1 MKRQQEKFT
10 ALYCRLSQ
18 DDGRE
23 GESNSIVNQKEYLM
37 KYAKEHGFPNPKF
50 YVDDGY
56 TGTNFDRPSFKE
68 MSADIEKGLVKTVI
82 VKDLSRFGRNYIEV
96 GSYSEIIYPEAGVRF
111 IAIMDNVDTG
121 SLESNEFAA
130 FTNLFNEWYPKSTS
144 KKVKEVKKAKGL
156 AGEHLGAPPYGYLR
170 NPDDKTRWLVDGE
183 AAAVV
188 RRIFSLCMQ
197 GKGVSAIATTLW
209 KDRTLTP
216 SAYKASK
223 GIGVA
228 KVSED
233 PYCWETSAVAA
244 ILENVAYIGI
254 TESFKSTR
262 LGFKSKKR
270 IPTAK
275 DRRAYIENAHAPI
288 IDRDIWEKVQ
298 IIRENKRRPN
308 KSGITSM
315 FSGLL
320 YCADCGA
327 KLSLATANGYAH
339 FRCSQ
344 YKRTSRTQNC
354 TQHYIR
360 EDALN
365 QLVLKQLQHFLSYYD
380 ENSGT
385 YSEIDVNEDG
395 TYIAPR
401 GQISTSD
408 LSLSFTYSRSP
419 AAKNTKLSYIKVT
432 YNYNWLNL
440 PFFRWQDPTS
450 VSWDDSKF
458 QMTDNSF
465 SKVDKY
471 DGYVIGPNGELLGPY
486 TNQTHSSENGYANA
500 SNAGVSWYADLKGYI
515 GVQPTKLYGSG
526 TFKLAPKST
535 TTSGS
540 TTLYGHYVHPKA
552 ELGLSVNVSSYGSFS
567 ISGGSNYDE
576 RGSQK
581 TISW

>member
-315 FSGLL
+315 FSGMI

-365 QLVLKQLQHFLSYYD
+365 QLVLKQLQHFLSYLQQFERVFIRRQIDTTLAERRYELSAKQKQIEKD
-380 ENSGT
+380 EKRMDELDRLFRKIYEDNVSGKLNDERF
-385 YSEIDVNEDG
+385 Y
-395 TYIAPR
+395 
-401 GQISTSD
+401 
-408 LSLSFTYSRSP
+408 
-419 AAKNTKLSYIKVT
+419 KLSDGYEAEQGQLKREIEALTAEVSQADMEVT
-432 YNYNWLNL
+432 NVAKLIAVTKKYTRIDELTPEILNA
-440 PFFRWQDPTS
+440 F
-450 VSWDDSKF
+450 
-458 QMTDNSF
+458 
-465 SKVDKY
+465 VDKIVIHEREKK
-471 DGYVIGPNGELLGPY
+471 DGKRTQQIDIYYSYVGIVDIPTDEEMREMEREY
-486 TNQTHSSENGYANA
+486 MRRTTRQTA
-500 SNAGVSWYADLKGYI
+500 
-515 GVQPTKLYGSG
+515 
-526 TFKLAPKST
+526 
-535 TTSGS
+535 
-540 TTLYGHYVHPKA
+540 
-552 ELGLSVNVSSYGSFS
+552 
-567 ISGGSNYDE
+567 
-576 RGSQK
+576 
-581 TISW
+581 

>member
-254 TESFKSTR
+254 TESVKSTR

-365 QLVLKQLQHFLSYYD
+365 QLVLKQLQHFLSYLQQFERVFIRRQIDTTLAERRYELSAKQKQIEKD
-380 ENSGT
+380 EKRMDELDRLFRKIYEDNVSGKLND
-385 YSEIDVNEDG
+385 E
-395 TYIAPR
+395 R
-401 GQISTSD
+401 
-408 LSLSFTYSRSP
+408 FC
-419 AAKNTKLSYIKVT
+419 KLSDGYEAEQGQLKREIEALTAEVSQADMEVT
-432 YNYNWLNL
+432 NVAKLIAVTKKYTRIDELTPEILNA
-440 PFFRWQDPTS
+440 F
-450 VSWDDSKF
+450 
-458 QMTDNSF
+458 
-465 SKVDKY
+465 VDKIVIHEREKK
-471 DGYVIGPNGELLGPY
+471 DGKRTQQIDIYYSYVGIVDIPTDEEMREMEREY
-486 TNQTHSSENGYANA
+486 MRRTTRQTA
-500 SNAGVSWYADLKGYI
+500 
-515 GVQPTKLYGSG
+515 
-526 TFKLAPKST
+526 
-535 TTSGS
+535 
-540 TTLYGHYVHPKA
+540 
-552 ELGLSVNVSSYGSFS
+552 
-567 ISGGSNYDE
+567 
-576 RGSQK
+576 
-581 TISW
+581 

>member
-1 MKRQQEKFT
+1 MKRQQEEFT

-144 KKVKEVKKAKGL
+144 KKVKEVKKAKGF

-170 NPDDKTRWLVDGE
+170 NPDDKTRWLVDEE

-197 GKGVSAIATTLW
+197 GKGVSAIATALW
-209 KDRTLTP
+209 EDKVLTP
-216 SAYKASK
+216 SAYKMSK

-228 KVSED
+228 KKSGH
-233 PYCWETSAVAA
+233 PYNWEPATIAS
-244 ILENVAYIGI
+244 ILENVAYIGV

-275 DRRAYIENAHAPI
+275 DRRTYIEDAHAPI
-288 IDRDIWEKVQ
+288 IDRDMWEKVQ
-298 IIRENKRRPN
+298 MIRENKRRPT
-308 KSGITSM
+308 KSGVTSI

-320 YCADCGA
+320 YCSDCGA
-327 KLSLATANGYAH
+327 KLSLATANGYEH
-339 FRCSQ
+339 FRCSM
-344 YKRTSRTQNC
+344 YKRTSRAKEC

-360 EDALN
+360 EDALK
-365 QLVLKQLQHFLSYYD
+365 QLVLKQLQHFLSYLQQFEHVFIRQQIDATLAERRYELSAKQKQIEKD
-380 ENSGT
+380 EKRIKELDRLFRKIYEDN
-385 YSEIDVNEDG
+385 VNGKLNDERF
-395 TYIAPR
+395 Y
-401 GQISTSD
+401 
-408 LSLSFTYSRSP
+408 
-419 AAKNTKLSYIKVT
+419 KLSDGYEAEQEQLKQEIEALTAEVSKADTEATNVAKLIAVT
-432 YNYNWLNL
+432 KKYTRIDELTPEILNA
-440 PFFRWQDPTS
+440 F
-450 VSWDDSKF
+450 
-458 QMTDNSF
+458 
-465 SKVDKY
+465 VDKIVVHEREKK
-471 DGYVIGPNGELLGPY
+471 DGKRTQQIDIYYSYVGIVDIPTDEEMREMEREY
-486 TNQTHSSENGYANA
+486 MQHTKRQTA
-500 SNAGVSWYADLKGYI
+500 
-515 GVQPTKLYGSG
+515 
-526 TFKLAPKST
+526 
-535 TTSGS
+535 
-540 TTLYGHYVHPKA
+540 
-552 ELGLSVNVSSYGSFS
+552 
-567 ISGGSNYDE
+567 
-576 RGSQK
+576 
-581 TISW
+581 

>member
-1 MKRQQEKFT
+1 MQRQQEEIT

-23 GESNSIVNQKEYLM
+23 GESNSIVNQKEYLF
-37 KYAKEHGFPNPKF
+37 KYAKEHGFPNPTY

-56 TGTNFDRPSFKE
+56 TGTNFNRPSFKK
-68 MSADIEKGLVKTVI
+68 MSEDIDKGLVTTVI

-96 GSYSEIIYPEAGVRF
+96 GSYSEIIYLEAGVRF

-170 NPDDKTRWLVDGE
+170 NPDDNTRWLVDEE

-188 RRIFSLCMQ
+188 RRIFFLCMQ
-197 GKGVSAIATTLW
+197 GNGMSAIATILW
-209 KDRTLTP
+209 EEKVLTP

-223 GIGVA
+223 GVGVA
-228 KVSED
+228 RVSEN
-233 PYCWETSAVAA
+233 PYCWEPSAVAA
-244 ILENVAYIGI
+244 ILENVAYIGC

-275 DRRAYIENAHAPI
+275 EMRAYIENAHTPI
-288 IDRDIWEKVQ
+288 IDREVWDKVQ
-298 IIRENKRRPN
+298 MIRENKRRPTN
-308 KSGITSM
+308 SGITSM

-327 KLSLATANGYAH
+327 KLSLATANRYTH

-365 QLVLKQLQHFLSYYD
+365 QLVLKQLQHFLSYLQQFERVFIRQQIDTTLAERRYELSAKQKQIEKD
-380 ENSGT
+380 EKRMDELDRLFRKIYEDN
-385 YSEIDVNEDG
+385 VNGKLNDE
-395 TYIAPR
+395 R
-401 GQISTSD
+401 
-408 LSLSFTYSRSP
+408 FC
-419 AAKNTKLSYIKVT
+419 KLSDGYEAEQEQLKQEIESLTAEVSEADMETTNVSKLIAVT
-432 YNYNWLNL
+432 KKYTRIDELTPEILNA
-440 PFFRWQDPTS
+440 F
-450 VSWDDSKF
+450 
-458 QMTDNSF
+458 
-465 SKVDKY
+465 VDKIVIHEREKK
-471 DGYVIGPNGELLGPY
+471 DGKRTQQIDIYYSYVGIVDIPTDEEMREMEREY
-486 TNQTHSSENGYANA
+486 MQRTTRQTA
-500 SNAGVSWYADLKGYI
+500 
-515 GVQPTKLYGSG
+515 
-526 TFKLAPKST
+526 
-535 TTSGS
+535 
-540 TTLYGHYVHPKA
+540 
-552 ELGLSVNVSSYGSFS
+552 
-567 ISGGSNYDE
+567 
-576 RGSQK
+576 
-581 TISW
+581 

>member
-1 MKRQQEKFT
+1 
-10 ALYCRLSQ
+10 
-18 DDGRE
+18 
-23 GESNSIVNQKEYLM
+23 M

-68 MSADIEKGLVKTVI
+68 MSADIEKGIVKTVI

-170 NPDDKTRWLVDGE
+170 NPDDKTRWLVDEE

-197 GKGVSAIATTLW
+197 GKGVSDIATILW
-209 KDRTLTP
+209 KNKVLTP

-228 KVSED
+228 KVSEN
-233 PYCWETSAVAA
+233 PYCWESATVAA
-244 ILENVAYIGI
+244 ILENMAYIGI

-262 LGFKSKKR
+262 LGFKSRKR

-275 DRRAYIENAHAPI
+275 DRRAYIENAHTPI
-288 IDRDIWEKVQ
+288 IDTEMWEKVQ
-298 IIRENKRRPN
+298 TIRENKRRPT
-308 KSGITSM
+308 KSGMTSI

-327 KLSLATANGYAH
+327 KLSLATANGYVH
-339 FRCSQ
+339 FRCSM

-365 QLVLKQLQHFLSYYD
+365 QLVLKQLQHFLSYLQQFERVFIKQQIDTTLAERRYELSAKQKQIEKD
-380 ENSGT
+380 EKRMKELDRLFRKIYEDN
-385 YSEIDVNEDG
+385 VNGKLNDERF
-395 TYIAPR
+395 Y
-401 GQISTSD
+401 
-408 LSLSFTYSRSP
+408 
-419 AAKNTKLSYIKVT
+419 KLSDGYEAEQEQLKQEIETLTAEVSEADTEITNVSKLIAAT
-432 YNYNWLNL
+432 KKYTRIDELTPEILNT
-440 PFFRWQDPTS
+440 F
-450 VSWDDSKF
+450 
-458 QMTDNSF
+458 
-465 SKVDKY
+465 VDKIVIHEREKK
-471 DGYVIGPNGELLGPY
+471 DGKRTQKIDIYYSYVGIVDIPTDEEMREMEKAY
-486 TNQTHSSENGYANA
+486 MQHTTRQTA
-500 SNAGVSWYADLKGYI
+500 
-515 GVQPTKLYGSG
+515 
-526 TFKLAPKST
+526 
-535 TTSGS
+535 
-540 TTLYGHYVHPKA
+540 
-552 ELGLSVNVSSYGSFS
+552 
-567 ISGGSNYDE
+567 
-576 RGSQK
+576 
-581 TISW
+581 

>member
-1 MKRQQEKFT
+1 MQRQQEEIT

-23 GESNSIVNQKEYLM
+23 GESNSIVNQKEYLFR
-37 KYAKEHGFPNPKF
+37 YAKEHGFPNPTY

-56 TGTNFDRPSFKE
+56 TGTNFDRPSFKK
-68 MSADIEKGLVKTVI
+68 MSEDIDKGLVKTVI

-170 NPDDKTRWLVDGE
+170 NPDDNTRWLVDEE

-197 GKGVSAIATTLW
+197 GNGMSAIATILW
-209 KDRTLTP
+209 EDKVLTP

-223 GIGVA
+223 GIGVSR
-228 KVSED
+228 VSEN
-233 PYCWETSAVAA
+233 PYCWEPSAVAA
-244 ILENVAYIGI
+244 ILENVAYIGC

-275 DRRAYIENAHAPI
+275 EMRAYIENAHTPI
-288 IDRDIWEKVQ
+288 IDREVWDKVQ
-298 IIRENKRRPN
+298 MIRENKRRPT

-327 KLSLATANGYAH
+327 KLSLATANGYTH

-360 EDALN
+360 EEALYR
-365 QLVLKQLQHFLSYYD
+365 LVLKQLQHFLSYLQQFERVFVKQQIDTTLAERRFELSAKQKQIEKD
-380 ENSGT
+380 EKRIKELDRLFRKIYEDN
-385 YSEIDVNEDG
+385 VNGKLNDERF
-395 TYIAPR
+395 Y
-401 GQISTSD
+401 
-408 LSLSFTYSRSP
+408 
-419 AAKNTKLSYIKVT
+419 KLSDGYEAEQEQLKQEIESLTAEVSEADMETTNVSKLIAVT
-432 YNYNWLNL
+432 KKYTRIDELTPEILNA
-440 PFFRWQDPTS
+440 F
-450 VSWDDSKF
+450 
-458 QMTDNSF
+458 
-465 SKVDKY
+465 VDKIIIHEREKK
-471 DGYVIGPNGELLGPY
+471 DGKRTQQIDIYYSYVGIVDIPTDEEMREMEREY
-486 TNQTHSSENGYANA
+486 MQRTTCQTA
-500 SNAGVSWYADLKGYI
+500 
-515 GVQPTKLYGSG
+515 
-526 TFKLAPKST
+526 
-535 TTSGS
+535 
-540 TTLYGHYVHPKA
+540 
-552 ELGLSVNVSSYGSFS
+552 
-567 ISGGSNYDE
+567 
-576 RGSQK
+576 
-581 TISW
+581 

>member
-1 MKRQQEKFT
+1 MWYTLSTLHNTVSAVGKESVMQRQQEEIN

-23 GESNSIVNQKEYLM
+23 GESNSIVNQKEYLI

-68 MSADIEKGLVKTVI
+68 MSADIDRGLVKTVI

-156 AGEHLGAPPYGYLR
+156 AGEHLGAPPYGYLK
-170 NPDDKTRWLVDGE
+170 NPDDNTRWLVDEE

-197 GKGVSAIATTLW
+197 GNGTSAIATILW
-209 KDRTLTP
+209 EDKVLTP
-216 SAYKASK
+216 SAYKVSK

-228 KVSED
+228 KVSEN
-233 PYCWETSAVAA
+233 PYGWEPCMVST
-244 ILENVAYIGI
+244 ILENVAYIGV

-288 IDRDIWEKVQ
+288 IDREAWEKVQ
-298 IIRENKRRPN
+298 MIRANKRRPT
-308 KSGITSM
+308 KSGTTSM

-327 KLSLATANGYAH
+327 KLNLATANGYTH
-339 FRCSQ
+339 FRCSM
-344 YKRTSRTQNC
+344 YKRTSRAKEC

-360 EDALN
+360 EDALY
-365 QLVLKQLQHFLSYYD
+365 QLVLKQLQHFLSYLQQFERVFIKRQIDTTLSERRFEISAKQKQIEKD
-380 ENSGT
+380 EKRIKELDRLFRKIYEDN
-385 YSEIDVNEDG
+385 VNG
-395 TYIAPR
+395 
-401 GQISTSD
+401 
-408 LSLSFTYSRSP
+408 
-419 AAKNTKLSYIKVT
+419 KLSDERFYKLSDGYETEQKELEQEIERLTAEVSQTDMEITNVSKLIAVT
-432 YNYNWLNL
+432 KKYTRIDELTPEILNA
-440 PFFRWQDPTS
+440 F
-450 VSWDDSKF
+450 
-458 QMTDNSF
+458 
-465 SKVDKY
+465 VDKIVVHEREKK
-471 DGYVIGPNGELLGPY
+471 DGKRTQAVDIYYSYVGIVDIPTDEEMREMEREY
-486 TNQTHSSENGYANA
+486 VRRTSHQQTA
-500 SNAGVSWYADLKGYI
+500 
-515 GVQPTKLYGSG
+515 
-526 TFKLAPKST
+526 
-535 TTSGS
+535 
-540 TTLYGHYVHPKA
+540 
-552 ELGLSVNVSSYGSFS
+552 
-567 ISGGSNYDE
+567 
-576 RGSQK
+576 
-581 TISW
+581 

>member
-1 MKRQQEKFT
+1 MWYTVPTLHNTVSAVGKESFMKRQQEEFT

-96 GSYSEIIYPEAGVRF
+96 GSYSEIIYPEAGIRF

-170 NPDDKTRWLVDGE
+170 NPDDKTRWLVDEE

-188 RRIFSLCMQ
+188 RRIFLLCMQ
-197 GKGVSAIATTLW
+197 GYGPTAIADILW
-209 KDRTLTP
+209 ADKVLTP

-228 KVSED
+228 MVSEN
-233 PYCWETSAVAA
+233 PYNWHQSKVVE
-244 ILENVAYIGI
+244 ILEDVAYIGT

-270 IPTAK
+270 IPTSK
-275 DRRAYIENAHAPI
+275 DRRAYIENAHTPI
-288 IDRDIWEKVQ
+288 IDSEVWEKVQ
-298 IIRENKRRPN
+298 MIRQGKRRRN
-308 KSGITSM
+308 RTGNISM

-320 YCADCGA
+320 CCADCGA
-327 KLSLATANGYAH
+327 KLNLCIVRDKPY
-339 FRCSQ
+339 FRCAK
-344 YKRTSRTQNC
+344 YKGNSRNKEC

-360 EDALN
+360 EDAL
-365 QLVLKQLQHFLSYYD
+365 QKLVLKQLQHFLSYLQQFERVFIRQQIDTTLAERRYELSAKQKQIEKD
-380 ENSGT
+380 EKRMKELDRLFRKIYEDNVNGKLNDERFYKLSDGYEAEQEQLKQEIEFLT
-385 YSEIDVNEDG
+385 AEVSEADTEATNVSKLIAVTKKYTRIDELTPEILNAFVDKIIVHEREKKGGRRTQEIDI
-395 TYIAPR
+395 Y
-401 GQISTSD
+401 
-408 LSLSFTYSRSP
+408 YS
-419 AAKNTKLSYIKVT
+419 YVGIV
-432 YNYNWLNL
+432 
-440 PFFRWQDPTS
+440 DIPT
-450 VSWDDSKF
+450 DEE
-458 QMTDNSF
+458 MR
-465 SKVDKY
+465 
-471 DGYVIGPNGELLGPY
+471 ELEQQY
-486 TNQTHSSENGYANA
+486 MQRTTRQTA
-500 SNAGVSWYADLKGYI
+500 
-515 GVQPTKLYGSG
+515 
-526 TFKLAPKST
+526 
-535 TTSGS
+535 
-540 TTLYGHYVHPKA
+540 
-552 ELGLSVNVSSYGSFS
+552 
-567 ISGGSNYDE
+567 
-576 RGSQK
+576 
-581 TISW
+581 

>member
-1 MKRQQEKFT
+1 MQRQQEEIT

-23 GESNSIVNQKEYLM
+23 GESNSIVNQKEYLF
-37 KYAKEHGFPNPKF
+37 KYAKEHGFPNPTY

-56 TGTNFDRPSFKE
+56 TGTNFDRPSFKK
-68 MSADIEKGLVKTVI
+68 MSEDIDKGLVKTVI

-170 NPDDKTRWLVDGE
+170 NPDDNTRWLVDEE

-197 GKGVSAIATTLW
+197 GNGMSAIATILW
-209 KDRTLTP
+209 EDKVLTP

-228 KVSED
+228 RVSEHL
-233 PYCWETSAVAA
+233 YCWEPSAVAA
-244 ILENVAYIGI
+244 ILENVAYIGC

-275 DRRAYIENAHAPI
+275 EMRAYIENAHTPI
-288 IDRDIWEKVQ
+288 IDREVWDKVQ
-298 IIRENKRRPN
+298 MIRENKRRPT

-327 KLSLATANGYAH
+327 KLSLATANGYTH

-360 EDALN
+360 EEVLYR
-365 QLVLKQLQHFLSYYD
+365 LVLKQLQHFLSYLQQFERIFVKQQIDTTLAERRFELSAKQKQIEKD
-380 ENSGT
+380 EKRIKELDLLFRKIYEDN
-385 YSEIDVNEDG
+385 VNGKLNDERF
-395 TYIAPR
+395 Y
-401 GQISTSD
+401 
-408 LSLSFTYSRSP
+408 
-419 AAKNTKLSYIKVT
+419 KLSDGYEAEQKQLEQEIEMLTAEVSEADTEVT
-432 YNYNWLNL
+432 NVAKLIAVTKKYTRIDELTPEILNA
-440 PFFRWQDPTS
+440 F
-450 VSWDDSKF
+450 
-458 QMTDNSF
+458 
-465 SKVDKY
+465 VDKIVVHERVKQ
-471 DGYVIGPNGELLGPY
+471 DGKRTQAIDIYYSYVGIVDIPTDEEMREMEQEY
-486 TNQTHSSENGYANA
+486 MRRTNLQTA
-500 SNAGVSWYADLKGYI
+500 
-515 GVQPTKLYGSG
+515 
-526 TFKLAPKST
+526 
-535 TTSGS
+535 
-540 TTLYGHYVHPKA
+540 
-552 ELGLSVNVSSYGSFS
+552 
-567 ISGGSNYDE
+567 
-576 RGSQK
+576 
-581 TISW
+581 

>member
-1 MKRQQEKFT
+1 MQRQQEEIT

-23 GESNSIVNQKEYLM
+23 GESNSIVNQKEYLF
-37 KYAKEHGFPNPKF
+37 KYAKEHGFPNPTY

-56 TGTNFDRPSFKE
+56 TGTNFDRPSFKK
-68 MSADIEKGLVKTVI
+68 MSEDIDKGLVKTVI

-170 NPDDKTRWLVDGE
+170 NPDDNTRWLVDE
-183 AAAVV
+183 ETAAVV

-197 GKGVSAIATTLW
+197 GNGMSAIATILW
-209 KDRTLTP
+209 EDKVLTP

-223 GIGVA
+223 GIGVSR
-228 KVSED
+228 VSEN
-233 PYCWETSAVAA
+233 PYCWEPSAVAA
-244 ILENVAYIGI
+244 ILENVAYIGC

-275 DRRAYIENAHAPI
+275 EMRAYIENAHTPI
-288 IDRDIWEKVQ
+288 IDREVWDKVQ
-298 IIRENKRRPN
+298 MIRENKRRPT

-327 KLSLATANGYAH
+327 KLSLATANGYTH

-360 EDALN
+360 EEVLYR
-365 QLVLKQLQHFLSYYD
+365 LVLKQLQHFLSYLQQFERIFVKQQIDTTLAERRFELSAKQKQIEKD
-380 ENSGT
+380 EKRINELDRLFRKI
-385 YSEIDVNEDG
+385 YEDNVNG
-395 TYIAPR
+395 
-401 GQISTSD
+401 
-408 LSLSFTYSRSP
+408 
-419 AAKNTKLSYIKVT
+419 KLSDERFYRLSDGYEAEQKQLEQEIEMLTAEVSETDTEVT
-432 YNYNWLNL
+432 NVAKLIAVTKKYTRIDELTPEILNA
-440 PFFRWQDPTS
+440 F
-450 VSWDDSKF
+450 
-458 QMTDNSF
+458 
-465 SKVDKY
+465 VDKIVVHERVKQEGKRMQAIDIY
-471 DGYVIGPNGELLGPY
+471 YSYVGIVDIPTDEEMREMEQEY
-486 TNQTHSSENGYANA
+486 MRRTNLQTA
-500 SNAGVSWYADLKGYI
+500 
-515 GVQPTKLYGSG
+515 
-526 TFKLAPKST
+526 
-535 TTSGS
+535 
-540 TTLYGHYVHPKA
+540 
-552 ELGLSVNVSSYGSFS
+552 
-567 ISGGSNYDE
+567 
-576 RGSQK
+576 
-581 TISW
+581 

>member
-365 QLVLKQLQHFLSYYD
+365 QLVLKQLQHFLSYLQQFERVFIRRQIDTTLAERRYELSAKQKQIEKD
-380 ENSGT
+380 EKRMDELDRLFRKIYEDNVSGKLND
-385 YSEIDVNEDG
+385 E
-395 TYIAPR
+395 R
-401 GQISTSD
+401 
-408 LSLSFTYSRSP
+408 FC
-419 AAKNTKLSYIKVT
+419 KLSDGYEAEQGQLKREIEALTAEVSQADMEVTNVAKLIAVTKKYIRIDELT
-432 YNYNWLNL
+432 PEILNA
-440 PFFRWQDPTS
+440 F
-450 VSWDDSKF
+450 
-458 QMTDNSF
+458 
-465 SKVDKY
+465 VDKIVIHEREKK
-471 DGYVIGPNGELLGPY
+471 DGKRTQQIDIYYSYVGIVDIPTDEEMREMEREY
-486 TNQTHSSENGYANA
+486 MRRTTRQTA
-500 SNAGVSWYADLKGYI
+500 
-515 GVQPTKLYGSG
+515 
-526 TFKLAPKST
+526 
-535 TTSGS
+535 
-540 TTLYGHYVHPKA
+540 
-552 ELGLSVNVSSYGSFS
+552 
-567 ISGGSNYDE
+567 
-576 RGSQK
+576 
-581 TISW
+581 

>member
-56 TGTNFDRPSFKE
+56 TGTSFDRPSFKE

-365 QLVLKQLQHFLSYYD
+365 QLVLKQLQHFLSYLQQFERVFIRRQIDTTLAERRYELSAKQKQIEKD
-380 ENSGT
+380 EKRMDELDRLFRKIYEDNVSGKLNDERF
-385 YSEIDVNEDG
+385 Y
-395 TYIAPR
+395 
-401 GQISTSD
+401 
-408 LSLSFTYSRSP
+408 
-419 AAKNTKLSYIKVT
+419 KLSDGYEAEQGQLKREIEALTAEVSQADMEVT
-432 YNYNWLNL
+432 HVAKLIAVTKKYTHIDELTPEILNA
-440 PFFRWQDPTS
+440 F
-450 VSWDDSKF
+450 
-458 QMTDNSF
+458 
-465 SKVDKY
+465 VDKIVIHEREKK
-471 DGYVIGPNGELLGPY
+471 DGKRTQQIDIYYSYVGIVDIPTDEEMREMEREY
-486 TNQTHSSENGYANA
+486 MRRTTRQTA
-500 SNAGVSWYADLKGYI
+500 
-515 GVQPTKLYGSG
+515 
-526 TFKLAPKST
+526 
-535 TTSGS
+535 
-540 TTLYGHYVHPKA
+540 
-552 ELGLSVNVSSYGSFS
+552 
-567 ISGGSNYDE
+567 
-576 RGSQK
+576 
-581 TISW
+581 

>member
-170 NPDDKTRWLVDGE
+170 NPDNKTRWLVDGE

-365 QLVLKQLQHFLSYYD
+365 QLVLKQLQHFLSYLQQFERVFIRRQIDTTLAERQYELSAKQKQIEKD
-380 ENSGT
+380 EKRMDELDRLFRKIYEDNVSGKLND
-385 YSEIDVNEDG
+385 E
-395 TYIAPR
+395 R
-401 GQISTSD
+401 
-408 LSLSFTYSRSP
+408 FC
-419 AAKNTKLSYIKVT
+419 KLSDGYEAEQGQLKREIEALTAEVSQADMEVT
-432 YNYNWLNL
+432 NVAKLIAVTKKYTRIDELTPEILNA
-440 PFFRWQDPTS
+440 F
-450 VSWDDSKF
+450 
-458 QMTDNSF
+458 
-465 SKVDKY
+465 VDKIVIHEREKK
-471 DGYVIGPNGELLGPY
+471 DGKRTQQIDIYYSYVGIVDIPTDEEMREMEREY
-486 TNQTHSSENGYANA
+486 MRRTTRQTA
-500 SNAGVSWYADLKGYI
+500 
-515 GVQPTKLYGSG
+515 
-526 TFKLAPKST
+526 
-535 TTSGS
+535 
-540 TTLYGHYVHPKA
+540 
-552 ELGLSVNVSSYGSFS
+552 
-567 ISGGSNYDE
+567 
-576 RGSQK
+576 
-581 TISW
+581 

>member
-1 MKRQQEKFT
+1 MKRQQEEFT

-170 NPDDKTRWLVDGE
+170 NPDDKTRWLVDEE

-197 GKGVSAIATTLW
+197 GKGISAIADTLW
-209 KDRTLTP
+209 GDKVLTP

-223 GIGVA
+223 GLAAPI
-228 KVSED
+228 VSEN
-233 PYCWETSAVAA
+233 PYNWESTTVAL
-244 ILENVAYIGI
+244 ILENVAYIGV
-254 TESFKSTR
+254 TENFKSTR

-275 DRRAYIENAHAPI
+275 EMRTYIENAHTPL
-288 IDRDIWEKVQ
+288 IDRELWDKVQ
-298 IIRENKRRPN
+298 MIRANKRRPTKN
-308 KSGITSM
+308 GATSI
-315 FSGLL
+315 FTGLL
-320 YCADCGA
+320 ECADCGT
-327 KLSLATANGYAH
+327 KLSLRSSKSYLY
-339 FRCSQ
+339 FRCSK
-344 YKRTSRTQNC
+344 YKGNSRSGVC
-354 TQHYIR
+354 TQHYVR
-360 EDALN
+360 EDVLY
-365 QLVLKQLQHFLSYYD
+365 QLVLKQLQHFLSYLQQFERVFIRQQIDTTLAERRYELYAKQKQIEKD
-380 ENSGT
+380 EKRMEELDRLFRKIYEDN
-385 YSEIDVNEDG
+385 VNGKLNDERF
-395 TYIAPR
+395 Y
-401 GQISTSD
+401 
-408 LSLSFTYSRSP
+408 
-419 AAKNTKLSYIKVT
+419 KLSDGYEAEQEQLKHKIETLKSEVSEADTEATNVSKLIAVT
-432 YNYNWLNL
+432 KKYTRIDELTPEILNT
-440 PFFRWQDPTS
+440 F
-450 VSWDDSKF
+450 
-458 QMTDNSF
+458 
-465 SKVDKY
+465 VDKIVVHECEKK
-471 DGYVIGPNGELLGPY
+471 DGKRTQDIDIYYSYVGIVDIPTDEEMREIEREYGKR
-486 TNQTHSSENGYANA
+486 TKRQTA
-500 SNAGVSWYADLKGYI
+500 
-515 GVQPTKLYGSG
+515 
-526 TFKLAPKST
+526 
-535 TTSGS
+535 
-540 TTLYGHYVHPKA
+540 
-552 ELGLSVNVSSYGSFS
+552 
-567 ISGGSNYDE
+567 
-576 RGSQK
+576 
-581 TISW
+581 